1 MKEKILTLENFNEI
15 AFNLIKKENG
25 NSEVIKYEVNSS
37 DRLSESVIEE
47 IFKMRNEENISFKE
61 ATKEVIENEPDLMF
75 ILDDK
80 IDYLAETVVEKYSQY
95 DENNDD
101 FYDLKM
107 EIRDFITNNFEKDYS
122 IDEILKNTPIN
133 ELSVF
138 LKEPTSDYPED
149 SERNNVPFG
158 EFRYTD
164 ELDIIKDEY
173 SSIAFLIQSQGYE
186 VEDIFNEEKIENS
199 KFLKSLRFEID
210 EYLSIGNEGS
220 VGFFKGK
227 NSSNLSELFDVL
239 DNEDNLK
246 IPKELATVGLL
257 GLENYGTSHL
267 TVELEKDIILS
278 KDDYK
283 VFSEFSS
290 GNTFN
295 EKELLLEGYFG
306 KSNEKSMF
314 TSTKEES
321 FKMHEID
328 LDKIKDNVKEYYK
341 GELEEVNKIVE
352 LEK

>member
-15 AFNLIKKENG
+15 AFDLIKKENG

-186 VEDIFNEEKIENS
+186 VEDLYNKEKVENS
-199 KFLKSLRFEID
+199 KFLKSLLNEL
-210 EYLSIGNEGS
+210 EELPNGKEGS
-220 VGFFKGK
+220 VVFSKINGYNLEQFIELEESQK
-227 NSSNLSELFDVL
+227 NIS
-239 DNEDNLK
+239 
-246 IPKELATVGLL
+246 IPKDGILVGIYSGDFDKILPL
-257 GLENYGTSHL
+257 GI
-267 TVELEKDIILS
+267 ELEKDIVVDRKHVEI
-278 KDDYK
+278 
-283 VFSEFSS
+283 VSEFSEDAENLLIDEKKYMVGDKNRS
-290 GNTFN
+290 KFKETEEKGFEMHEFDKEEVFEKLETFN
-295 EKELLLEGYFG
+295 QKKAIDEIEK
-306 KSNEKSMF
+306 
-314 TSTKEES
+314 
-321 FKMHEID
+321 
-328 LDKIKDNVKEYYK
+328 
-341 GELEEVNKIVE
+341 
-352 LEK
+352 

>member
-1 MKEKILTLENFNEI
+1 MEKEKLTLENFKEV
-15 AFNLIKKENG
+15 ALSLLKEENG
-25 NSEVIKYEVNSS
+25 GDMTIDLIWDQGASLDKEGIEKA
-37 DRLSESVIEE
+37 RKLMEE
-47 IFKMRNEENISFKE
+47 IGS
-61 ATKEVIENEPDLMF
+61 TKIEDGVYE
-75 ILDDK
+75 
-80 IDYLAETVVEKYSQY
+80 YL
-95 DENNDD
+95 
-101 FYDLKM
+101 YDL
-107 EIRDFITNNFEKDYS
+107 NFLTLNEK
-122 IDEILKNTPIN
+122 K
-133 ELSVF
+133 
-138 LKEPTSDYPED
+138 

-257 GLENYGTSHL
+257 GLGNYGTSHL

-352 LEK
+352 MEK

>member
-1 MKEKILTLENFNEI
+1 MKEKILNLENFNEI
-15 AFNLIKKENG
+15 AFDLIKKENG

-158 EFRYTD
+158 EFCYTD

-186 VEDIFNEEKIENS
+186 
-199 KFLKSLRFEID
+199 D

-257 GLENYGTSHL
+257 GLGNYGTSHL

-328 LDKIKDNVKEYYK
+328 LDKIKDNVREYYK

-352 LEK
+352 MEK

>member
-1 MKEKILTLENFNEI
+1 MKEKILNLENFNEI
-15 AFNLIKKENG
+15 AFDLIKKENG

-37 DRLSESVIEE
+37 DRLSESVIE
-47 IFKMRNEENISFKE
+47 
-61 ATKEVIENEPDLMF
+61 
-75 ILDDK
+75 
-80 IDYLAETVVEKYSQY
+80 
-95 DENNDD
+95 
-101 FYDLKM
+101 
-107 EIRDFITNNFEKDYS
+107 
-122 IDEILKNTPIN
+122 EILKNTPIN

-239 DNEDNLK
+239 DSEKGSNLE
-246 IPKELATVGLL
+246 I
-257 GLENYGTSHL
+257 
-267 TVELEKDIILS
+267 ELEKDIVLA
-278 KDDYK
+278 KENYK
-283 VFSEFSS
+283 VFTEYSS
-290 GNTFN
+290 GDKFEINHFFEDYESKKDETKFEISLDKNFEMHEVDINKVKETIDKTFDVKLQEKKEKEN
-295 EKELLLEGYFG
+295 EKEL
-306 KSNEKSMF
+306 
-314 TSTKEES
+314 
-321 FKMHEID
+321 
-328 LDKIKDNVKEYYK
+328 
-341 GELEEVNKIVE
+341 
-352 LEK
+352 

>member
-15 AFNLIKKENG
+15 AFDLIKKENG

-186 VEDIFNEEKIENS
+186 VEDIFNEEKIEKS

-227 NSSNLSELFDVL
+227 NSSNLGELFDIL

-246 IPKELATVGLL
+246 IPKEIATVGLL
-257 GLENYGTSHL
+257 GLGNYGTSHL
-267 TVELEKDIILS
+267 TIELEKDIILN
-278 KDDYK
+278 KEDYK

-306 KSNEKSMF
+306 KSNEKSKF
-314 TSTKEES
+314 TNTKEES

-328 LDKIKDNVKEYYK
+328 LDKLKDNVREYYK
-341 GELEEVNKIVE
+341 AELEEVNKIVE
-352 LEK
+352 MEK

>member
-164 ELDIIKDEY
+164 ELDIIKDEC
-173 SSIAFLIQSQGYE
+173 
-186 VEDIFNEEKIENS
+186 
-199 KFLKSLRFEID
+199 
-210 EYLSIGNEGS
+210 
-220 VGFFKGK
+220 
-227 NSSNLSELFDVL
+227 SNLSELFDVL

-257 GLENYGTSHL
+257 GLGNYGTSHL

-352 LEK
+352 MEK

>member
-1 MKEKILTLENFNEI
+1 MKEKILNLENFNEI
-15 AFNLIKKENG
+15 AYDLIKKENG

-37 DRLSESVIEE
+37 DQLSESVIEE

-61 ATKEVIENEPDLMF
+61 ATKEVIENDPDLMF

-95 DENNDD
+95 DENSDD

-138 LKEPTSDYPED
+138 LKEPTSNYPED

-186 VEDIFNEEKIENS
+186 VEDIFDEEKIENS

-227 NSSNLSELFDVL
+227 NSSDLSELFDIL
-239 DNEDNLK
+239 DNDDNLK
-246 IPKELATVGLL
+246 IPKEITTVGLL
-257 GLENYGTSHL
+257 GLGNYGTSHL
-267 TVELEKDIILS
+267 AIELEKDIILN

-283 VFSEFSS
+283 VYSEFSA
-290 GNTFN
+290 GDNFK

-306 KSNEKSMF
+306 KSNEKSKF
-314 TSTKEES
+314 TNTKEES

-328 LDKIKDNVKEYYK
+328 LDKLKDNVREYYK

-352 LEK
+352 MEK